1 MEVDSIKRMKKISG
15 VTAVLLCAAI
25 IAGCHAVPVSSNPPP
40 YIHADP
46 PTSFTSP
53 SVEIHIPGDE
63 EYASDWGGW
72 TEWDNAPEWEEYL
85 RQLGESTGETIN
97 VPDVPPEDTVPPS
110 DAPPVPADDP
120 PPEHCWYLDGD
131 KRYFYYEGQPVTG
144 WQTMNTV
151 RYYFDE
157 NGILRSR
164 AGIDVSSFQRNVD
177 WQAVKASG
185 VEFAFIRA
193 AFRGWG
199 DAGNLVVDPCFEQH
213 IADAAQV
220 GIDCGVYVYSQAVS
234 TEEAREEARFV
245 LDVIEGYT
253 LTYPIVYDTE
263 WQPVDE
269 ARTNHAGLNRA
280 KRTEMALAFCDE
292 IRQAGYYPMVYS
304 SKNWM
309 VGKIAATPYDKW
321 IAQYNTVCEYP
332 NPAFWQY
339 SSSGVVAGINGSVD
353 VNYQFKDYSNLIVA
367 NGFVD
372 RAGGRYYYKNYRM
385 QYGFIEDGG
394 KRYFMN
400 ADGTLYKKGWLGDSL
415 NMMYMDTKDGHMLTD
430 LVEIGGKKYYFDSN
444 GLMQRGMIPLNGKIY
459 LFGADG
465 AMQYGFYS
473 DPTAGTR
480 YFKTDGSMAANELL
494 TVGTNKYYFNTNG
507 VMATGLTNIGGVT
520 YLFGAD
526 GAMQYG
532 WYTDA
537 SGMRYFQTNGAMAVN
552 TTLAVGG
559 VTYVFD
565 ANGLATAVPVINPAT
580 WVTDPA
586 TGVTIDTATGAVVPA
601 ETVAAAAAAAIA
613 QK

>member
-1 MEVDSIKRMKKISG
+1 MKFGFGKRIAGFVLAAAVAAGTFLSTP
-15 VTAVLLCAAI
+15 VTAKAA
-25 IAGCHAVPVSSNPPP
+25 
-40 YIHADP
+40 
-46 PTSFTSP
+46 
-53 SVEIHIPGDE
+53 
-63 EYASDWGGW
+63 
-72 TEWDNAPEWEEYL
+72 APL
-85 RQLGESTGETIN
+85 
-97 VPDVPPEDTVPPS
+97 
-110 DAPPVPADDP
+110 A
-120 PPEHCWYLDGD
+120 
-131 KRYFYYEGQPVTG
+131 K
-144 WQTMNTV
+144 
-151 RYYFDE
+151 
-157 NGILRSR
+157 
-164 AGIDVSSFQRNVD
+164 GIDVSKYQGAANWS
-177 WQAVKASG
+177 AVKNAGYS
-185 VEFAFIRA
+185 FAFIKAGSAKSGLDPYYAVNMAGATA
-193 AFRGWG
+193 AGMK
-199 DAGNLVVDPCFEQH
+199 V
-213 IADAAQV
+213 
-220 GIDCGVYVYSQAVS
+220 GVYVYSYATTVEGAMTEAQFAIAAMEPYSVS
-234 TEEAREEARFV
+234 
-245 LDVIEGYT
+245 
-253 LTYPIVYDTE
+253 YPVVYDLE
-263 WQPVDE
+263 DSIHKNMSPDQL
-269 ARTNHAGLNRA
+269 A
-280 KRTEMALAFCDE
+280 ALTVAFCSTVQ
-292 IRQAGYYPMVYS
+292 QAGYYPMVYS

-430 LVEIGGKKYYFDSN
+430 LVEIGGKKYYFASN

-473 DPTAGTR
+473 DQTAGTR